1 MATTPGLPVDT
12 ACIETP
18 APSLPSLRSAKSDGP
33 EPVESVA
40 PQPAP
45 PGKNLGEISQA
56 VDEKRLPFG
65 GQSFRDHPERIW
77 RWNRPKKPRVRL
89 IPRPSGWRPY
99 HGNSSL
105 SEDDVTSIRDSAL
118 PLKTLARWYGISL
131 GTVRDIRSFRRGS
144 RVRRAEDELD
154 PAAIRRDLAAEIL
167 AALRRAERRLAEAR
181 ARDRLERA
189 CRKEQP
195 KPKAVP
201 HRRYPLK
208 LQTKRAW
215 AR

>member
-1 MATTPGLPVDT
+1 M
-12 ACIETP
+12 ACIRG
-18 APSLPSLRSAKSDGP
+18 LKSG
-33 EPVESVA
+33 
-40 PQPAP
+40 
-45 PGKNLGEISQA
+45 
-56 VDEKRLPFG
+56 
-65 GQSFRDHPERIW
+65 
-77 RWNRPKKPRVRL
+77 
-89 IPRPSGWRPY
+89 
-99 HGNSSL
+99 
-105 SEDDVTSIRDSAL
+105 
-118 PLKTLARWYGISL
+118 
-131 GTVRDIRSFRRGS
+131 RRGS
-144 RVRRAEDELD
+144 GVRRAEDELD
-154 PAAIRRDLAAEIL
+154 PAAISRDLAAEIL